1 MEGTNLFPDYIIS
14 ENGDKF
20 VPNNGNLLFLMSVIY
35 CANNFPVRLLI
46 NEGKEMLTCAFVVYI
61 SKDYFVCIDTSSVGA
76 NFQSVFKIPV
86 NTFESLKFGDCDYK
100 IYVKE
105 TCTK

>member
-1 MEGTNLFPDYIIS
+1 MFPDYIIS

-35 CANNFPVRLLI
+35 CSNGFPVRILI
-46 NEGKEMLTCAFVVYI
+46 DEGKDMLTCAFIVYI
-61 SKDYFVCIDTSSVGA
+61 SKEYFVCIDTSSIGA

-86 NTFESLKFGDCDYK
+86 NTFESSKFENFNYK

-105 TCTK
+105 VCTK